1 MSRPARLEPSAG
13 RCDPTAD
20 PGPLRADR
28 MSDRPVCVLT
38 IAGSDSGGGAGIQA
52 DIRAITALGAFATCA
67 VTALT
72 AQNTCGVRGA
82 LAVDAEFVGA
92 QIDAVMEDI
101 GADAAKTGMLGSP
114 EVVRVV
120 ADRVRRY
127 GIPNLVVD
135 PVMAAQSGDQLVS
148 DETARAMVQ
157 VLLPEAVVVTPN
169 LSEAAWLAEM
179 RIESLADMREA
190 ARRVR
195 GCGSRFVI
203 VKGGHLE
210 GDEAVDVLFDGK
222 TFREFAG
229 PRLPAGAHG
238 SGCTFAAALA
248 AHLGMG
254 LDMVGATA
262 VAKAFTARAI
272 RDALRPGKGSAVI
285 NPRGRAPSA

>member
-1 MSRPARLEPSAG
+1 MSE
-13 RCDPTAD
+13 
-20 PGPLRADR
+20 
-28 MSDRPVCVLT
+28 RPVCVLT

-114 EVVRVV
+114 EVVHVT
-120 ADRVRRY
+120 ADRVRRHC
-127 GIPNLVVD
+127 IPNLVVD
-135 PVMAAQSGDQLVS
+135 PVMVAQSGDQLVS
-148 DETARAMVQ
+148 DETARTMVQ
-157 VLLPEAVVVTPN
+157 SLLPEAVVVTPN

-179 RIESLADMREA
+179 EIGSLADMKEA
-190 ARRVR
+190 ARRIY
-195 GCGSRFVI
+195 GCGPRFVI

-210 GDEAVDVLFDGK
+210 ADEAVDVLFDGK
-222 TFREFAG
+222 AFREFSG

-248 AHLGMG
+248 THLGMG
-254 LDMVGATA
+254 LDMVAATA
-262 VAKAFTARAI
+262 AAKEFTARAI
-272 RDALRPGKGSAVI
+272 RDALRPGKGSPVI
-285 NPRGRAPSA
+285 HPRGRAPSA